1 MIDKEKI
8 FKIEII
14 IFVILLFLQNF
25 AIIKTENFGIAALTI
40 FLIWVTIEYKFFMK
54 INIRFLKFLSIFT
67 IFVLISAI
75 FNKSL
80 EVMQI
85 FRMYMI
91 FFIVWSIFKYMNIIE
106 EKGKTEHFFKIFYY
120 VLLVISIYGIYQL
133 IATSLKLPIFLNIF
147 SNNPSYGA
155 RGIYE
160 VYDGWNKTAR
170 IYATFY
176 EPSSYAIF
184 TVIAYFLIMNNDKIS
199 KMKKIIITILS
210 ITNIV
215 FTYSRSGWITFI
227 YFICILLLFKII
239 KKNNIIK
246 KIGKIGIVLLPFITL
261 IIMSTIGLQMFGD
274 LSSKGRTYSSL
285 YYLEKTGDSVKSVLL
300 GHGLGSVT
308 LGDEKVV
315 YNNTKIENF
324 THNGYI
330 DIAYQL
336 GWGFLLYVVWVII
349 RYLKMMKVENE
360 WIVYASIFTISCF
373 GTMYSV
379 ESIIALIC
387 IVVNWCE
394 HKNMSEDENE

>member
-1 MIDKEKI
+1 MLDKEKI
-8 FKIEII
+8 LKIEII

-40 FLIWVTIEYKFFMK
+40 FLIWITIKYKFFMK
-54 INIRFLKFLSIFT
+54 ININFLKFLCVFT
-67 IFVLISAI
+67 IFVLISATL
-75 FNKSL
+75 NKSL

-91 FFIVWSIFKYMNIIE
+91 FFIVWSIFKYMNVIN
-106 EKGKTEHFFKIFYY
+106 EKGEIKYFYKVFYY
-120 VLLVISIYGIYQL
+120 ILLIISIYGIYQL
-133 IATSLKLPIFLNIF
+133 IAPSLKLPIFLNIF

-160 VYDGWNKTAR
+160 IYDGWNKSAR

-184 TVIAYFLIMNNDKIS
+184 TVIAYFFIMNSKNIS

-210 ITNIV
+210 ITNII
-215 FTYSRSGWITFI
+215 FTYSRSGWITFV
-227 YFICILLLFKII
+227 YFVCILLLFKIVNN
-239 KKNNIIK
+239 NNIIK
-246 KIGKIGIVLLPFITL
+246 KIGKAGIVLLPFISL
-261 IIMSTIGLQMFGD
+261 LIMSTVGLQMFGD

-285 YYLEKTGDSVKSVLL
+285 YYLEKTVDSAKSVLV

-308 LGDEKVV
+308 LGNEKVM

-330 DIAYQL
+330 EIAYQL
-336 GWGFLLYVVWVII
+336 GWIFLLYVIWVII
-349 RYLKMMKVENE
+349 RYLKKMKVENE

-394 HKNMSEDENE
+394 HKNISEDENE